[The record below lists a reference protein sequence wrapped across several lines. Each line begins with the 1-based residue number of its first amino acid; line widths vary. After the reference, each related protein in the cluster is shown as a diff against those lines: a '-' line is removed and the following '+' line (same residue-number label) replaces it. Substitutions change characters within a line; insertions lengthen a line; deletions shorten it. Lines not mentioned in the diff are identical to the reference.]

1 MSDEVRGDR
10 PEVAAG
16 GETQGKASI
25 WELAYRQ
32 VLRQAQHEERVAAWP
47 EDRERRLHPRFRL
60 RQGTITVQIECQMPV
75 VDISASGI
83 SLYSTYPAQA
93 GQRLNLVME
102 KAFLVEVRVVEC
114 TPSGDGAA
122 GTDWPYRIHC
132 EFTHPADG
140 LKLVVMLNDVD
151 NLVLDRP
158 GE

>member
-1 MSDEVRGDR
+1 MSGEVRGNK
-10 PEVAAG
+10 PEAAAG
-16 GETQGKASI
+16 GEAQRRARI
-25 WELAYRQ
+25 WERAYRQ
-32 VLRQAQHEERVAAWP
+32 VLRQALHEERVAAWP

-60 RQGTITVQIECQMPV
+60 RQGTIAVQIECQMPV

-83 SLYSTYPAQA
+83 SLYSTDPAQA

-102 KAFLVEVRVVEC
+102 KAFLVEVRVVKC
-114 TPSGDGAA
+114 TPSGDGAP